1 MQHEKKATQEK
12 CILGKAKHEKSV
24 IQRKYNM
31 KVAQHEKSIVT
42 EQNLEW
48 GAKREFTIVR
58 KRITGLPLRN
68 RYALVKAIVF
78 FYFCKTIHIA
88 LFSFLPGNIHHIS
101 MTFNHVGVWVFT
113 FLWAMLWFRVF
124 RGFML
129 YCAVMQFILE
139 IRFNCHHLT
148 THLCF

>member
-12 CILGKAKHEKSV
+12 CILGKAKQEC
-24 IQRKYNM
+24 NPA
-31 KVAQHEKSIVT
+31 KVQHESSPTWKKHSDR
-42 EQNLEW
+42 
-48 GAKREFTIVR
+48 AKFGMRCK
-58 KRITGLPLRN
+58 KRIHYCAQKDNGPSVKEPLCTGQS
-68 RYALVKAIVF
+68 YCF